1 MRIISSQKIFGVTE
15 ITSQIKTILERGN
28 KFQQIL
34 VEGEISNLK
43 VSGPGHLYFDL
54 KDNHAQ
60 IKCVCF
66 QNYALHL
73 GFQLEDGNQ
82 VIVQGNLGVYEKRG
96 QYNLYIES
104 VEPQGTGSLQLAF
117 EQLKSK
123 LENEGLFEEK
133 HKKPLPFLPQRI
145 GIVTSPHGAA
155 IHDILET
162 LKNRTACV
170 SVLIAAA
177 KVQGQG
183 AAVEIA
189 SAIKMLNSVPDLDI
203 IIVTRG
209 GGSIEDLWAFNEEA
223 VARAIFASQ
232 IPVVSAVGHEV
243 DVTISDFVADYRVP
257 TPLAVAELIV
267 SKQEDFLA
275 RLATLEK
282 HLKRGLQ
289 LKFSQLRNVVFMLS
303 TSQACASAQSKIHSQ
318 RQWLDEL
325 GFRLTQSSTNRLNS
339 QRSQWQRAAEHLRY
353 YDLNSIIEL
362 KCELVNHRVQQ
373 MSVHIH
379 FLLKQIR
386 STLSTNDGALRSL
399 SPLGVLN
406 RGYAICRTKSGEI
419 LRETKGLKVGEYFSV
434 TLSKGAFDGRV
445 ERIKEQKEI

>member
-123 LENEGLFEEK
+123 LENEVLFEEK
-133 HKKPLPFLPQRI
+133 YKKPLPFLPQRI

-155 IHDILET
+155 NHDILET

-170 SVLIAAA
+170 SGLIAAA

-209 GGSIEDLWAFNEEA
+209 GGSIEDLWAFNEEV

-243 DVTISDFVADYRVP
+243 DVTISDFVADYRAP

-282 HLKRGLQ
+282 HLKKGLQ

-303 TSQACASAQSKIHSQ
+303 TSQAYASAQSKIHSQ

-362 KCELVNHRVQQ
+362 KCELVTRRVQQ
-373 MSVHIH
+373 ISVHIH

-406 RGYAICRTKSGEI
+406 RGYAICRTKSGKI
-419 LRETKGLKVGEYFSV
+419 LRETKDLKVGEYFSV
-434 TLSKGAFDGRV
+434 TLSKGAFDGKV

>member
-1 MRIISSQKIFGVTE
+1 MSTISSQKIFGVTE
-15 ITSQIKTILERGN
+15 ITNQIKTILERGN

-54 KDNHAQ
+54 KDKHAQ

-66 QNYALHL
+66 QNYALNL
-73 GFQLEDGNQ
+73 GFHLEDGNQ

-123 LENEGLFEEK
+123 LASEGLFEEK
-133 HKKPLPFLPQRI
+133 HKKPLPFLSQRI

-162 LKNRTACV
+162 LKNRTLCV
-170 SVLIAAA
+170 SILIAAA

-183 AAVEIA
+183 AAAEIA
-189 SAIKMLNSVPDLDI
+189 SAINLLNSVPNLDI
-203 IIVTRG
+203 IILARG

-232 IPVVSAVGHEV
+232 TPIVSAVGHEV
-243 DVTISDFVADYRVP
+243 DVTISDFVADFRAP
-257 TPLAVAELIV
+257 TPLAAAEFIA
-267 SKQEDFLA
+267 SKQEDFLT
-275 RLATLEK
+275 RLTTLEK
-282 HLKRGLQ
+282 HLKRSLQ
-289 LKFSQLRNVVFMLS
+289 LKVSQLRNVVFMLS

-353 YDLNSIIEL
+353 YDLNSILEL
-362 KCELVNHRVQQ
+362 KCELLNRRVQQ
-373 MSVHIH
+373 ISVHTH

-386 STLSTNDGALRSL
+386 SALSTNGGALRSL
-399 SPLGVLN
+399 SPLSVLN
-406 RGYAICRTKSGEI
+406 RGYAICRTRSGKI

-434 TLSKGAFDGRV
+434 TLSKGAFDGKI
-445 ERIKEQKEI
+445 EQIKEQKKI